1 MGLCCPGDGRRHR
14 LGNNVAL
21 KDLIVLT
28 DQAEEASI
36 NHFSKVMQIYTSS
49 KQRMVWPSGLS
60 SVPAFHLLQFRMAC

>member
-1 MGLCCPGDGRRHR
+1 MGLRCPGDGRRHR

-36 NHFSKVMQIYTSS
+36 NHFSKVMLIYTSS
-49 KQRMVWPSGLS
+49 KQ
-60 SVPAFHLLQFRMAC
+60 